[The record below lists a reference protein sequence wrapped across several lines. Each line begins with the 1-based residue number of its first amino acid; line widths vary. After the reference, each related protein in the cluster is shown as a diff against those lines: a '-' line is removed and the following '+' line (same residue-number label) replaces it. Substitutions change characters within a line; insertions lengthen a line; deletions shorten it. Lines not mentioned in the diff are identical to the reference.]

1 MLSKDR
7 SRVSSGQ
14 GQGPRHR
21 LLRDGLSEIHI
32 LKRQCPV
39 SQNVVGFEHR
49 ALEEVIKATEDQ
61 KGEQQPNM
69 TWSFH
74 VRSRN

>member
-7 SRVSSGQ
+7 SGEVSWVSS

-21 LLRDGLSEIHI
+21 LLWDGLLEIHI
-32 LKRQCPV
+32 LKWQCPV
-39 SQNVVGFEHR
+39 SQNVIRFEPR

-61 KGEQQPNM
+61 K
-69 TWSFH
+69 
-74 VRSRN
+74 